1 MIYALFCGLLR
12 VTFTLFLMVPLVGIP
27 QYFFFNFWRHL
38 PLYNPWNLHPSIF
51 RFSNSERSLTETE
64 NTGAV
69 FFSVCSNPNFHVF
82 LLEWIVPGGVF
93 WWLVGQYIIMR
104 CLPAMNTLSG
114 LPRDGIKHIG
124 MKTHR
129 AT

>member
-38 PLYNPWNLHPSIF
+38 PLYNPWNLHPPIF

-93 WWLVGQYIIMR
+93 CGWLVS
-104 CLPAMNTLSG
+104 TL
-114 LPRDGIKHIG
+114 LCV
-124 MKTHR
+124 
-129 AT
+129 AYQL

>member
-1 MIYALFCGLLR
+1 MLPVDAGRGKVI
-12 VTFTLFLMVPLVGIP
+12 TLVGIP
-27 QYFFFNFWRHL
+27 QYLFITLHM
-38 PLYNPWNLHPSIF
+38 YTHNPRLNLTNLRQRENSIF
-51 RFSNSERSLTETE
+51 QWI
-64 NTGAV
+64 
-69 FFSVCSNPNFHVF
+69 CSNPNFHVF

-93 WWLVGQYIIMR
+93 WWLVGQYNIIMR

-124 MKTHR
+124 MKTQR